1 MYKVVKIRENDLPTF
16 RGKIIQ
22 VISRE
27 DEKVLGVHT
36 RWVLVCLVEES
47 QNECRRQKSV
57 LRD

>member
-1 MYKVVKIRENDLPTF
+1 MYEIVKIRENDLPTF

-27 DEKVLGVHT
+27 EERVLGVHT
-36 RWVLVCLVEES
+36 RWVLVCLVEEN
-47 QNECRRQKSV
+47 QNERRKQKSV